1 MKFRTPL
8 RVPFVVT
15 SFLVLRNSPSSC
27 PTLRASGAA
36 AEADPTV
43 LGKQFS
49 YNSAGRQP
57 HNESNYY
64 ILAPESST
72 AKSARIA
79 RFPCA
84 TESSEVA
91 FAQAFVQPTNGPE
104 SEDSASYNPETFEKI
119 AENVKLR

>member
-1 MKFRTPL
+1 L
-8 RVPFVVT
+8 
-15 SFLVLRNSPSSC
+15 SPHSWC
-27 PTLRASGAA
+27 CAILLLPARLFGQ
-36 AEADPTV
+36 AEQPQKPIPTV